1 MKTKYLI
8 LFFLVATL
16 MSCNKESYIESLGK
30 VTATTG
36 DEQKVSHFIFT
47 SKGAVNTCGSVEIY
61 VDDILLGKLSEENN
75 QNIDCKT
82 AAVQNR
88 ILHILVDYGT
98 HSIKAVY
105 KNDCK
110 PSVTISKYL
119 DPGQCFWYTIL

>member
-1 MKTKYLI
+1 MKANYLLI
-8 LFFLVATL
+8 FFLMVVLT
-16 MSCNKESYIESLGK
+16 SCNKESYIESLGK

-47 SKGAVNTCGSVEIY
+47 SKGAVKSCGSVEVY
-61 VDDILLGKLSEENN
+61 VDDILLGKLTEENV

-98 HSIKAVY
+98 HSIKVVY
-105 KNDCK
+105 KNNCK
-110 PSVTISKYL
+110 PSVTISKSL
-119 DPGQCFWYTIL
+119 EPGKCFWYTIL